1 MLVTMTEPP
10 RVVGLDSSDFARTYP
25 SRSKQALFFARNFL
39 KHPRMVGSVVPSSRF
54 LIERMLSKVD
64 WARSE
69 LVLEYGPG
77 VGIFT
82 SAILQRLRPDATL
95 VAIEMNTAFVQ
106 FVGTWVR
113 DPRLVLVHGSAAD
126 AEQMLSS
133 RDLPHA
139 NYIISCLPYAAMSPE
154 DRDAILR
161 AAHRVLRPGGAFI
174 SYHYT
179 PAMLPSLQSI
189 FGNVCRDFEPF
200 NIPPAWLF
208 YCKRADSDQL

>member
-1 MLVTMTEPP
+1 MLLAKAPARFFFLEHSFSPAAAIRMVVWMGPTLSIVPP
-10 RVVGLDSSDFARTYP
+10 AAAELGPANP

-82 SAILQRLRPDATL
+82 SAILRRLRPDAKL
-95 VAIEMNTAFVQ
+95 VAIEMNPAFVQ

-113 DPRLVLVHGSAAD
+113 DERLTL
-126 AEQMLSS
+126 
-133 RDLPHA
+133 
-139 NYIISCLPYAAMSPE
+139 
-154 DRDAILR
+154 
-161 AAHRVLRPGGAFI
+161 
-174 SYHYT
+174 
-179 PAMLPSLQSI
+179 
-189 FGNVCRDFEPF
+189 
-200 NIPPAWLF
+200 
-208 YCKRADSDQL
+208 

>member
-1 MLVTMTEPP
+1 MVTPMAGSTP
-10 RVVGLDSSDFARTYP
+10 RPFSPSECDYP
-25 SRSKQALFFARNFL
+25 SRSRQALFFARNFL

-54 LIERMLSKVD
+54 LIDRMLSKVD
-64 WARSE
+64 WHSSE
-69 LVLEYGPG
+69 VVLEYGPG

-95 VAIEMNTAFVQ
+95 VAIEMNLEFVQ
-106 FVGTWVR
+106 FVSTWVR
-113 DPRLVLVHGSAAD
+113 DPRLVLVHGSAVQAD
-126 AEQMLSS
+126 EMLAT
-133 RDLPHA
+133 RNLPGA
-139 NYIISCLPYAAMSPE
+139 NYIISCLPYAAMAPD

-161 AAHRVLRPGGAFI
+161 TAHRVLRPGGTFI

-208 YCKRADSDQL
+208 CCKRQ

>member
-1 MLVTMTEPP
+1 MAESIRLFPPDPTEFG
-10 RVVGLDSSDFARTYP
+10 RAHP

-64 WARSE
+64 WPASE

-82 SAILQRLRPDATL
+82 SAILRRLRPDARL
-95 VAIEMNTAFVQ
+95 VAIEMNSAFVQ

-113 DPRLVLVHGSAAD
+113 DPRLTLVHGSAAD
-126 AEQMLSS
+126 ADCMLAE
-133 RDLPHA
+133 RGLPAA

-161 AAHRVLRPGGAFI
+161 TAHRVLRPGGAFI

-189 FGNVCRDFEPF
+189 FGNVFRDFEAL

-208 YCKRADSDQL
+208 YCKR

>member
-1 MLVTMTEPP
+1 MPSTDP
-10 RVVGLDSSDFARTYP
+10 RQFAPGAVRPQLP

-39 KHPRMVGSVVPSSRF
+39 KHPRMVGSVIPSSRF

-64 WARSE
+64 WDTTE
-69 LVLEYGPG
+69 LALEYGPG

-82 SAILQRLRPDATL
+82 SAILRRLRPGAVL
-95 VAIEMNTAFVQ
+95 VAIEMNPEFVR
-106 FVGTWVR
+106 FLRNWVR
-113 DPRLVLVHGSAAD
+113 DPRLVLVQGSAATAD
-126 AEQMLSS
+126 RMLAK
-133 RDLPHA
+133 RRLPSA
-139 NYIISCLPYAAMSPE
+139 NCIISCLPYAAMSPD

-161 AAHRVLRPGGAFI
+161 TAYEVLRPGGSFI

-189 FGNVCRDFEPF
+189 FGNVRRDFEPL

-208 YCKRADSDQL
+208 DCQRR

>member
-1 MLVTMTEPP
+1 MAFIP
-10 RVVGLDSSDFARTYP
+10 RHFGPDPAEFEGRYP
-25 SRSKQALFFARNFL
+25 SRSKQALFFVRNFL
-39 KHPRMVGSVVPSSRF
+39 KHPRMVGSVIPSSRF

-64 WARSE
+64 WPNTE

-82 SAILQRLRPDATL
+82 KAILKRLRPDATL
-95 VAIEMNTAFVQ
+95 LAIETNPEFVQ
-106 FVGTWVR
+106 FVETWVR
-113 DPRLVLVHGSAAD
+113 DPRLLLVHGSAAHAD
-126 AEQMLSS
+126 AMLAANH
-133 RDLPHA
+133 LPAA

-161 AAHRVLRPGGAFI
+161 TAHRVLRPGGAFI

-179 PAMLPSLQSI
+179 PAMLESLHSI
-189 FGNVCRDFEPF
+189 FGSIRRDFEPL

-208 YCKRADSDQL
+208 YCQR

>member
-1 MLVTMTEPP
+1 MASLPP
-10 RVVGLDSSDFARTYP
+10 RAYSSDPSDFVRAYP

-54 LIERMLSKVD
+54 LIDRMLSKVD
-64 WARSE
+64 WERSE
-69 LVLEYGPG
+69 VVMEYGPG

-82 SAILQRLRPDATL
+82 SAILRRLRPDATL
-95 VAIEMNTAFVQ
+95 VAIEMNSEFVQ

-113 DPRLVLVHGSAAD
+113 DPRLVLVQGSAAD
-126 AEQMLSS
+126 ADQMLAA
-133 RDLPHA
+133 RGLPRA

-161 AAHRVLRPGGAFI
+161 TAHRVLRPGGAFI

-189 FGNVCRDFEPF
+189 FGNVCRDFEPL

-208 YCKRADSDQL
+208 CCKRAHSDQL